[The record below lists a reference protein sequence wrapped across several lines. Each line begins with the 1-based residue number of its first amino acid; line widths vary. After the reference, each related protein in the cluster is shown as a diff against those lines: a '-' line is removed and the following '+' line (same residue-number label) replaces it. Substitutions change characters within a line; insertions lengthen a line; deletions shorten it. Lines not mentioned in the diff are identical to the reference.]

1 MDTNKIQQ
9 AYADKRAAEQQ
20 SQQSVKDT
28 EKYTKRLIG
37 SERIQKAIIESARLS
52 IEHRD
57 GHEPK
62 VEVKNFPKS
71 VKTPDVKEVVDAIN
85 QMSKDVAPKNIDFSP
100 LQKSI
105 ANLSK
110 QIARLPT
117 EYPESPEPVEEVMV
131 NNLSELK
138 PQLED
143 ITKAVEKLKLDP
155 KIDVSVPKTK
165 PLDLTP
171 IAKMVGLLEKS
182 ISSIKIPDNSKQ
194 FNNIAKAQE
203 AVTKAINDL
212 EFPVANY
219 ILPFKNIEGAAVQ
232 VQLDSSGNIP
242 TSAGSTPLKLELDDT
257 STANVTYVGKAAI
270 GSATS
275 DSVWQIQKINET
287 TGMEITWANNGL
299 FTAKWTEILTETYT

>member
-1 MDTNKIQQ
+1 MNPEKIQQ
-9 AYADKRAAEQQ
+9 AYADKRAADEK
-20 SQQSVKDT
+20 SQEKTKST
-28 EKYTKRLIG
+28 EEYNKKLVG
-37 SERIQKAIIESARLS
+37 SDRIQKAIVDTARLS
-52 IEHRD
+52 IEHRE

-71 VKTPDVKEVVDAIN
+71 VKTPDIKEVVNAIDK
-85 QMSKDVAPKNIDFSP
+85 MSKEVAPKNIDFTP

-105 ANLSK
+105 ATLSK
-110 QIARLPT
+110 QISKLPT
-117 EYPESPEPVEEVMV
+117 EYPEVPEPLEVVSV
-131 NNLSELK
+131 NNLNELK
-138 PQLED
+138 PQLEA
-143 ITKAVEKLKLDP
+143 ITTTLEKLKLDP
-155 KIDVSVPKTK
+155 KIDVSVPESK
-165 PLDLTP
+165 LDLTP
-171 IAKMVGLLEKS
+171 VAKMVGELDKS
-182 ISSIKIPDNSKQ
+182 INSIKIPDNSKQ
-194 FNNIAKAQE
+194 FESIAKAQKS
-203 AVTKAINDL
+203 VTKAINDL

>member
-1 MDTNKIQQ
+1 MDTDKIQQ
-9 AYADKRAAEQQ
+9 AYADKRAAEQK
-20 SQQSVKDT
+20 SQEQVKDT
-28 EKYTKRLIG
+28 EKYKSKLIG
-37 SERIQKAIIESARLS
+37 SDRIQKAIVESTRLS

-57 GHEPK
+57 GHQPK

-100 LQKSI
+100 LQESISVLSDQI
-105 ANLSK
+105 AN
-110 QIARLPT
+110 LPT
-117 EYPESPEPVEEVMV
+117 EYPEAPEPVEEVMV

-155 KIDVSVPKTK
+155 KIDVSVPESK
-165 PLDLTP
+165 LDLTP
-171 IAKMVGLLEKS
+171 VAKMVGELDKS
-182 ISSIKIPDNSKQ
+182 INSIKIPDNSKQ
-194 FNNIAKAQE
+194 FESIAKAQKS
-203 AVTKAINDL
+203 VTKAINDL

-219 ILPFKNIEGAAVQ
+219 ILPFKDVNGGAAQ

-275 DSVWQIQKINET
+275 DPVWQIQKINET

>member
-1 MDTNKIQQ
+1 MNPEKIQQ
-9 AYADKRAAEQQ
+9 AYADKRAADEK
-20 SQQSVKDT
+20 SQELAKST
-28 EKYTKRLIG
+28 EEYNKKLIG
-37 SERIQKAIIESARLS
+37 SDRIQKAIVDTARLS
-52 IEHRD
+52 IEHRE

-71 VKTPDVKEVVDAIN
+71 VKTPDIKEVVNAIDK
-85 QMSKDVAPKNIDFSP
+85 MSKEVAPKNIDFTP

-105 ANLSK
+105 ATLSK
-110 QIARLPT
+110 QISKLPT
-117 EYPESPEPVEEVMV
+117 EYPEVPEPLEVVSV
-131 NNLSELK
+131 NNLNELK
-138 PQLED
+138 PQLEA
-143 ITKAVEKLKLDP
+143 ITTTLEKLKLDP
-155 KIDVSVPKTK
+155 KIDVSVPESK
-165 PLDLTP
+165 LDLTP
-171 IAKMVGLLEKS
+171 VAKMVGELDKS
-182 ISSIKIPDNSKQ
+182 INSIKIPDNSKQ
-194 FNNIAKAQE
+194 FESIAKAQKS
-203 AVTKAINDL
+203 VTKAINDL

>member
-1 MDTNKIQQ
+1 MDIEKIQESYAKLEQ
-9 AYADKRAAEQQ
+9 TKASEADKATRDKSHIDQLTGNDR
-20 SQQSVKDT
+20 V
-28 EKYTKRLIG
+28 
-37 SERIQKAIIESARLS
+37 QKAVLNAAIANIK
-52 IEHRD
+52 HRD
-57 GHEPK
+57 KHEPK
-62 VEVKNFPKS
+62 VEIKNFPKS
-71 VKTPDVKEVVDAIN
+71 VKTPDIKEVVNAIDK
-85 QMSKDVAPKNIDFSP
+85 MSKEVAPKNIDFTP

-105 ANLSK
+105 ATLSK
-110 QIARLPT
+110 QISKLPT
-117 EYPESPEPVEEVMV
+117 EYPEVPEPLEIVSV

-138 PQLED
+138 PQLEA
-143 ITKAVEKLKLDP
+143 ITTTLEKLKLDP
-155 KIDVSVPKTK
+155 KIDVSVPESK
-165 PLDLTP
+165 LDLTP
-171 IAKMVGLLEKS
+171 VAKMVGELDKS
-182 ISSIKIPDNSKQ
+182 INSIKIPDNSKQ
-194 FNNIAKAQE
+194 FESIAKAQKS
-203 AVTKAINDL
+203 VTKAINDL

-287 TGMEITWANNGL
+287 TGLEITWANNGL